1 MATWFDFDWPRQVLL
16 RPAGPSTLR
25 LSLSWQLCPQIDPM
39 FPQLSEYKFTACSNH
54 AYTNKI
60 SRHLPTFSLP
70 TPYQS
75 RNSAET
81 LNTSLPML
89 WAGAMQ
95 RGDAV
100 FCFLSFLCYKA
111 VQPDSPDTLEASTA
125 PGYGHPGMSHQW
137 LQSYSRNS

>member
-16 RPAGPSTLR
+16 WPAGPSTLR
-25 LSLSWQLCPQIDPM
+25 LSSSRQLCPQIEPM
-39 FPQLSEYKFTACSNH
+39 FPQLPEYKFTASDESMPPCSNH
-54 AYTNKI
+54 AYTNAI

-81 LNTSLPML
+81 LKTSLPML
-89 WAGAMQ
+89 WAGAVQ

-111 VQPDSPDTLEASTA
+111 VQPHSPDRLEASAA
-125 PGYGHPGMSHQW
+125 PGYGYPGTSH
-137 LQSYSRNS
+137 